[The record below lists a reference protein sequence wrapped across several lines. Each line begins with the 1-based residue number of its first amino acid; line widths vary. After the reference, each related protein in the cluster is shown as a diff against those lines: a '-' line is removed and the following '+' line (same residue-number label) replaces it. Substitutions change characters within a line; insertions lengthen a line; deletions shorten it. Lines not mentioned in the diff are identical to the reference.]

1 MNAIAERFVGSV
13 RREVLDAFVVFGQ
26 KQIKHILGTYIRNY
40 YNTKRPHQGIE
51 QRVPGGYE
59 TQREGKIVSIP
70 ILSGLHHHYERRS
83 A

>member
-1 MNAIAERFVGSV
+1 MNAVAERFIRSV
-13 RREVLDAFVVFGQ
+13 RREVLDAFVVFGRR
-26 KQIKHILGTYIRNY
+26 QIERLLRSYVVY
-40 YNTKRPHQGIE
+40 YNGLRPHQGIE

-59 TQREGKIVSIP
+59 AHREGEIVSIP

>member
-1 MNAIAERFVGSV
+1 MNAIAERFVQSV
-13 RREVLDAFVVFGQ
+13 RREVLDAFVLFGQ
-26 KQIKHILGTYIRNY
+26 KQLEHILGTYIMRY

-51 QRVPGGYE
+51 QQVPGGYE
-59 TQREGKIVSIP
+59 VQTEGKIVSIP